1 MVSCGGSRNGYA
13 GDSDHDSRPPH
24 SEAHLLSMMTLAAR
38 IGLSVVA
45 EGVTVSVPDGRGGRG
60 RKPLLED
67 VSFRI
72 DPGEFVCVLGPSGS
86 GKSTL
91 VRSLLGDREIAA
103 GRLLVGGHDVF
114 READALRGAIGY
126 VPQRDVNPPAL
137 PVERALHYAS
147 EVRLPAGASGAE
159 REAAIDRVVAEVGL
173 DRVRLQPIG
182 GLSGGETKRASLAAE
197 MLASPGLLV
206 IDEATSSL
214 DPATEARIMTLLA
227 DRARAGTTVIAVT
240 HHLDNVDQANKLLIL
255 GHGEV
260 VWFGSRVEALGHFG
274 VHRLADVYVAIEDR
288 PRGFWSARWQE
299 RLAEDRVLAKARP
312 ADEVPRGDAPDRVAA
327 LAAVSIPG
335 FFRQFTTFFC
345 RELETVVRDRV
356 GLVMSLFLPLALAGV
371 VLAGFADVRFQN
383 PLMLTRFLDPG
394 EKEVLADVWG
404 EVSQAIATESVSEQD
419 ASIPGQI
426 RVFLDSQPKMLAHLR
441 EPSTQRLVRDALTD
455 TLRIMPDRE
464 IIDPGGTFKWL
475 SLMSICMVIL
485 GFVTGFREIVKERP
499 MLDLERRHG
508 LRFAAYVIAKVAAL
522 AVVLAVQ
529 VAIFESAVEGGFL
542 VREALGGEGPA
553 AIYRR
558 GGVVSATCN
567 WLAAVACAAIG
578 LVVSACV
585 RSTDKGVLAVPL
597 LITPQILLGATILP
611 IRGGVLAVLAKLF
624 SPLYWAHRGCR
635 SEGDGVPVFW
645 QNLGTYDPAIWIPI
659 AALATQIAVATA
671 VTILALRWQERAA
684 LGRNRAVR

>member
-1 MVSCGGSRNGYA
+1 MKLA
-13 GDSDHDSRPPH
+13 PH
-24 SEAHLLSMMTLAAR
+24 T
-38 IGLSVVA
+38 GLSVVA
-45 EGVTVSVPDGRGGRG
+45 DAMTVTAPDARGGAG
-60 RKPLLED
+60 RSTLLEH

-72 DPGEFVCVLGPSGS
+72 EPGEFVCVLGPSGA

-91 VRSLLGDREIAA
+91 ARALLGDREIAA

-126 VPQRDVNPPAL
+126 MPQHDVNPPAL

-147 EVRLPAGASGAE
+147 EVRLPAEASAAE
-159 REAAIDRVVAEVGL
+159 RRAAIDRAIAEVGL
-173 DRVRLQPIG
+173 DKVRHGTIG
-182 GLSGGETKRASLAAE
+182 SLSGGEMKRASLAAE
-197 MLASPGLLV
+197 LLAAPGLLV
-206 IDEATSSL
+206 VDEATSSL
-214 DPATEARIMTLLA
+214 DPATESRIMTLLSE
-227 DRARAGTTVIAVT
+227 RARAGTTVIAVT
-240 HHLDNVDQANKLLIL
+240 HHLDNVDKAGKLLIL

-274 VHRLADVYVAIEDR
+274 VHRLADVYVAIEDQ
-288 PRGFWSARWQE
+288 PRGFWSARWREREAEGRRMAEAQE
-299 RLAEDRVLAKARP
+299 HGATTGAP
-312 ADEVPRGDAPDRVAA
+312 AAGAHTDRVAS

-335 FFRQFTTFFC
+335 FGRQFATFFR

-356 GLVMSLFLPLALAGV
+356 GLLMAALLPLALAAA
-371 VLAGFADVRFQN
+371 VLAGFSDVRFRN

-394 EKEVLADVWG
+394 EKDVLADAWG

-426 RVFLDSQPKMLAHLR
+426 RVFLDSQPKLLAHLR
-441 EPSTQRLVRDALTD
+441 EPSTERIVRDALTD
-455 TLRIMPDRE
+455 TLPVAPDRE
-464 IIDPGGTFKWL
+464 IIDPGGTYKWL

-508 LRFAAYVIAKVAAL
+508 LQFAAYVIAKVAAL

-529 VAIFESAVEGGFL
+529 IAVFRTTVELGFML
-542 VREALGGEGPA
+542 REAIGGESPVEF
-553 AIYRR
+553 YRR
-558 GGVVSATCN
+558 GALVSASYN
-567 WLAAVACAAIG
+567 WLAAVACAAMG

-611 IRGGVLAVLAKLF
+611 IKGGVLAVLAKLF

-645 QNLGTYDPAIWIPI
+645 QNLGTYDPALWIPY
-659 AALATQIAVATA
+659 AALVTQILVATLI
-671 VTILALRWQERAA
+671 TILLLRWQERAV

>member
-1 MVSCGGSRNGYA
+1 
-13 GDSDHDSRPPH
+13 
-24 SEAHLLSMMTLAAR
+24 MTNSQQPGLAVA
-38 IGLSVVA
+38 A
-45 EGVTVSVPDGRGGRG
+45 EGVTVSVPDGHGGGGR
-60 RKPLLED
+60 KTLLDD

-72 DPGEFVCVLGPSGS
+72 EPGEFICMLGPSGA

-91 VRSLLGDREIAA
+91 VRALLGEREIAT

-114 READALRGAIGY
+114 LEADALRGTIGY

-137 PVERALHYAS
+137 PVARALHYAS
-147 EVRLPAGASGAE
+147 EVRLPAGASPAE
-159 REAAIDRVVAEVGL
+159 RRAAIDRVVAEVGL
-173 DRVRLQPIG
+173 DRVRSQPIG
-182 GLSGGETKRASLAAE
+182 SLSGGEMKRASLATE
-197 MLASPGLLV
+197 MLAAPGLLLV
-206 IDEATSSL
+206 DEATSSL

-240 HHLDNVDQANKLLIL
+240 HHLDNVDKAGKLLIL

-260 VWFGSRVEALGHFG
+260 VWFGTRVEALGHFG
-274 VHRLADVYVAIEDR
+274 VHRLADVYVAVEDK
-288 PRGFWSARWQE
+288 PRGYWSARWRE
-299 RLAEDRVLAKARP
+299 RLAEDRVRAEAGQAAESPR
-312 ADEVPRGDAPDRVAA
+312 ADSAERVAP

-335 FFRQFTTFFC
+335 FFNQLATFFC
-345 RELETVVRDRV
+345 RELETVVRDPMGV
-356 GLVMSLFLPLALAGV
+356 AMSLLLPLALAGA
-371 VLAGFADVRFQN
+371 VLAGFADVRFGN

-404 EVSQAIATESVSEQD
+404 EVREAIATDSVSQQD

-426 RVFLDSQPKMLAHLR
+426 RVFLDSQPKLLAHLR
-441 EPSTQRLVRDALTD
+441 EPSTERLVRDALTD
-455 TLRIMPDRE
+455 TVPVAPDRE

-529 VAIFESAVEGGFL
+529 VMIFESAVELGFL
-542 VREALGGEGPA
+542 VREAMGGEGPTE
-553 AIYRR
+553 IYRR
-558 GGVVSATCN
+558 SALVSAACN

-635 SEGDGVPVFW
+635 SEGDGVPTFW
-645 QNLGTYDPAIWIPI
+645 RNLGTYDPAIWIPI
-659 AALATQIAVATA
+659 AALAAQITVATVA
-671 VTILALRWQERAA
+671 TILVLRWQERAV
-684 LGRNRAVR
+684 LGRNRPVQ

>member
-1 MVSCGGSRNGYA
+1 V
-13 GDSDHDSRPPH
+13 
-24 SEAHLLSMMTLAAR
+24 AAE
-38 IGLSVVA
+38 S
-45 EGVTVSVPDGRGGRG
+45 VTVSVPDPKAGDG
-60 RKPLLED
+60 RKTLLHD

-72 DPGEFVCVLGPSGS
+72 EPGEFVCVLGPSGA

-91 VRSLLGDREIAA
+91 VRALLGEREITA

-114 READALRGAIGY
+114 LEADALRGAIGY

-147 EVRLPAGASGAE
+147 EVRLPAGASVGE
-159 REAAIDRVVAEVGL
+159 RRAAIDRVVAEVDL
-173 DRVRLQPIG
+173 DRVRGQQIG
-182 GLSGGETKRASLAAE
+182 SLSGGEMKRASLAAE
-197 MLASPGLLV
+197 MLAAPGLLL

-214 DPATEARIMTLLA
+214 DPATEARIMRLLA

-240 HHLDNVDQANKLLIL
+240 HHLDNVDQAGKLLIL

-274 VHRLADVYVAIEDR
+274 VHRLADVYVAVEDK
-288 PRGFWSARWQE
+288 PRGYWSARWRE
-299 RLAEDRVLAKARP
+299 RLAEDRAMAEARET
-312 ADEVPRGDAPDRVAA
+312 DESRHGVALEQVAA

-335 FFRQFTTFFC
+335 FVRQFTTFFC
-345 RELETVVRDRV
+345 RELETAVCDRV
-356 GLVMSLFLPLALAGV
+356 GIAMSLLLPLALAAV
-371 VLAGFADVRFQN
+371 VLAGFAATSFQN

-404 EVSQAIATESVSEQD
+404 EVSEAIATDSVSEQD

-426 RVFLDSQPKMLAHLR
+426 RVFLDSQPKLLAHLR
-441 EPSTQRLVRDALTD
+441 EPSTERLIRDGLTD
-455 TLRIMPDRE
+455 TLRIAPDRE
-464 IIDPGGTFKWL
+464 IIDPAGTFKWL

-485 GFVTGFREIVKERP
+485 GFVTGFREIVRERP

-508 LRFAAYVIAKVAAL
+508 LRFTAYVIAKVAAL

-529 VAIFESAVEGGFL
+529 VMIFESAVEIGFL
-542 VREALGGEGPA
+542 VREAMGGEGPA
-553 AIYRR
+553 EVYRR
-558 GGVVSATCN
+558 SALVSATCN

-659 AALATQIAVATA
+659 AALATQITVATI
-671 VTILALRWQERAA
+671 VTILALRWQERAV
-684 LGRNRAVR
+684 LGRNRPVQ